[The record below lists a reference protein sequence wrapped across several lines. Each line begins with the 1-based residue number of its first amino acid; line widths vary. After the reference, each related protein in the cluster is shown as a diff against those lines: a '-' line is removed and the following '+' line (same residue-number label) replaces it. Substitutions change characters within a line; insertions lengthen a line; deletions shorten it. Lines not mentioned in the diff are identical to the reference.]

1 MEKRVFVYM
10 VLFLGCIA
18 CTGHF
23 KDLNTDKTGITDE
36 DTRIDWNH
44 IGIPLGVVQQG
55 IYFNY
60 DFGKGKNWT
69 YQIMQNLSADMFSGY
84 MHDYKP

>member
-69 YQIMQNLSADMFSGY
+69 YQWLYARLQAVERRFPQFRL
-84 MHDYKP
+84 

>member
-36 DTRIDWNH
+36 DTRID
-44 IGIPLGVVQQG
+44 
-55 IYFNY
+55 
-60 DFGKGKNWT
+60 
-69 YQIMQNLSADMFSGY
+69 
-84 MHDYKP
+84 